1 MMMVMME
8 KLVAAAPSIQLPSA
22 RSAQQSC
29 NLEPR
34 TPHPSRGASKVSASR
49 H

>member
-1 MMMVMME
+1 MMVLMMQ
-8 KLVAAAPSIQLPSA
+8 KLVAGAPSIQLPSA
-22 RSAQQSC
+22 RSAQRSC

-34 TPHPSRGASKVSASR
+34 TPHPGRGVSKVSTSR

>member
-1 MMMVMME
+1 MMVMLMME

-29 NLEPR
+29 NL
-34 TPHPSRGASKVSASR
+34 GAAHAASQSTSIQS
-49 H
+49 

>member
-1 MMMVMME
+1 MMMMMVLME

-29 NLEPR
+29 NLGAAHA
-34 TPHPSRGASKVSASR
+34 TSQSRSVQS
-49 H
+49 